1 MFWSTSGK
9 LPPRDVAVA
18 LNECILVTRT
28 QMDWKLHTLHVLL
41 LFTIHHST
49 IKFAPMPSISLNEL
63 FDLVRKWSYVM
74 RPLAQKGGGVLWDD
88 RPVFQTLVPVPGP
101 GGTTRR
107 WSATTLAGWDIPGW
121 LPNYGPDPRLNHLGL
136 SCMWIKTVTSTMV
149 VLPHHR
155 WEIIRGPVAN
165 PYGPVHCRFHELI
178 LLVSSE
184 IISSPSSTRQ
194 RNRKYHH
201 AKRRNL
207 NSSHSSSIRA
217 LDIPPKV
224 TSSPT
229 KTSAETVVDH
239 SPEEC
244 DASHISI
251 ADDNQD
257 FLGGLKW

>member
-41 LFTIHHST
+41 LFTI
-49 IKFAPMPSISLNEL
+49 PPSNSPLWTVRSCQEVEL
-63 FDLVRKWSYVM
+63 RHATL
-74 RPLAQKGGGVLWDD
+74 GTEGGVLWDD
-88 RPVFQTLVPVPGP
+88 RPVFHTLVPVPGP

-107 WSATTLAGWDIPGW
+107 WSATTMVGWDIPGW

-155 WEIIRGPVAN
+155 WEIIRGPGAH

-178 LLVSSE
+178 LLFSSE
-184 IISSPSSTRQ
+184 IIS
-194 RNRKYHH
+194 
-201 AKRRNL
+201 
-207 NSSHSSSIRA
+207 
-217 LDIPPKV
+217 
-224 TSSPT
+224 
-229 KTSAETVVDH
+229 
-239 SPEEC
+239 
-244 DASHISI
+244 
-251 ADDNQD
+251 
-257 FLGGLKW
+257 